1 MIYIKLPEI
10 KLNKKNV
17 KQKQIQLKTTIQI
30 TKFQYFYSKYEI
42 TWKNK
47 E

>member
-10 KLNKKNV
+10 KLNLKKC
-17 KQKQIQLKTTIQI
+17 KTEINLIQI
-30 TKFQYFYSKYEI
+30 TEFHYFYSKYEI